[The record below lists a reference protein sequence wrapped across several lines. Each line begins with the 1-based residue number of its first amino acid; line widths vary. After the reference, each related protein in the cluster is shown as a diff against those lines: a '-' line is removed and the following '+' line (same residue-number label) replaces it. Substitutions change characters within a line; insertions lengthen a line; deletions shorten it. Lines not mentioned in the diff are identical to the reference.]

1 MTGRLRVGE
10 KGVNVEREGM
20 SIDGNGSPQSGLS
33 QFNLERPKE
42 RDEVR
47 SYLGQAAIL
56 HPDEPSSF
64 NQTSDLPHENPHLCC
79 TERVCSRASLPAPSD
94 HRAGSGFC

>member
-10 KGVNVEREGM
+10 KGVNGEREGM
-20 SIDGNGSPQSGLS
+20 SIDGIGSPQSGLA
-33 QFNLERPKE
+33 QFNLDQAKD

-47 SYLGQAAIL
+47 PYLGQAALL

-64 NQTSDLPHENPHLCC
+64 NQTSDLPHENPRPYC
-79 TERVCSRASLPAPSD
+79 TERVCSRASLPAPSNY
-94 HRAGSGFC
+94 RAGSGFC